1 MIKDKYFRK
10 RYEERK
16 ASNLC
21 VLCGKPLDREGV
33 VCTACNSKRTAYGR
47 ELYKKLQAVG
57 ICPRCGKNLLYGD
70 EKSCVECRA
79 KSAEA
84 ASKKRAADVENTMSD
99 KKCGEKHDTKKT
111 RQMAYAH
118 AVVKGKQTQGIPLA
132 HFAGKQ

>member
-1 MIKDKYFRK
+1 MIKDKYSRQ

-57 ICPRCGKNLLYGD
+57 VCPRCGKNLLYGD

-84 ASKKRAADVENTMSD
+84 MSKIRTADV
-99 KKCGEKHDTKKT
+99 KKI
-111 RQMAYAH
+111 Q
-118 AVVKGKQTQGIPLA
+118 
-132 HFAGKQ
+132 